1 MEDQN
6 TDILSSYLIEI
17 LPPERDACRGVE
29 TKTCLCCE
37 RPRPASLMDDD
48 GCGICEECLSP

>member
-1 MEDQN
+1 MPDEYTSIFN
-6 TDILSSYLIEI
+6 RTIEI
-17 LPPERDACRGVE
+17 ISPDRDDCRSDG

-37 RPRPASLMDDD
+37 RPRPTWAMDED